1 MLVCLPS
8 AEGEVASW
16 SCLNDINA
24 MPFSSRLLI
33 TIKMTL
39 ALFTKAFDTKNTAC
53 LISISKA
60 EDKNELI
67 IISLSGASVVP
78 VGVHYLSRA
87 SLLAF
92 NHAGIN

>member
-1 MLVCLPS
+1 MQLSKLRKCDAFLQQ
-8 AEGEVASW
+8 ASNYYQND
-16 SCLNDINA
+16 SCFI
-24 MPFSSRLLI
+24 RQ
-33 TIKMTL
+33 
-39 ALFTKAFDTKNTAC
+39 AFDTKNTAC
-53 LISISKA
+53 LILISKA

-67 IISLSGASVVP
+67 IISLSGAGVVP